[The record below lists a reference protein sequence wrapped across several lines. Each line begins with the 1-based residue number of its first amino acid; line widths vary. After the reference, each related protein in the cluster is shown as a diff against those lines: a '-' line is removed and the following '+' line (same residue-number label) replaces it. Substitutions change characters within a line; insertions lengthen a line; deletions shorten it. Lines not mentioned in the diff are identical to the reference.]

1 MQKKS
6 GFLSWFLFVCYQ
18 QSNNEP
24 DIEHTSK
31 TASPSVSIDPSVLPL
46 QRRRRP
52 QAANANEQEQPMRI
66 HTTSLPDV
74 LVIEPEVFS
83 DERGHFFESFNLQQ
97 FSELTGVKAAFVQDN
112 HSRSVH
118 GVVRGLHYQVG
129 RPQGKLL
136 RVVAGEVFDVAVD
149 LRRSSP
155 SFGRWHGVV
164 LSAQNRRQLWIPP
177 GFAHGFAVTS
187 GAAELIYKTTDY
199 RVPESERSLRWD
211 DPALNIAWPLS
222 GAPVLSDKDRAAAL
236 LVDAELYA

>member
-1 MQKKS
+1 MK
-6 GFLSWFLFVCYQ
+6 
-18 QSNNEP
+18 
-24 DIEHTSK
+24 
-31 TASPSVSIDPSVLPL
+31 VSATELGGVNL
-46 QRRRRP
+46 
-52 QAANANEQEQPMRI
+52 
-66 HTTSLPDV
+66 
-74 LVIEPEVFS
+74 IEPRVFE
-83 DERGHFFESFNLQQ
+83 DDRGFFMESWNARAF
-97 FSELTGVKAAFVQDN
+97 AAAGLDATFVQDN

-118 GVVRGLHYQVG
+118 GVVRGLHYQVD

-211 DPALNIAWPLS
+211 DPALDIAWPLS

-236 LVDAELYA
+236 LADAELYA

>member
-1 MQKKS
+1 LIHQ
-6 GFLSWFLFVCYQ
+6 FCLC
-18 QSNNEP
+18 
-24 DIEHTSK
+24 
-31 TASPSVSIDPSVLPL
+31 SIGLARGPVGV
-46 QRRRRP
+46 
-52 QAANANEQEQPMRI
+52 NEQEQPMRI
-66 HTTSLPDV
+66 HTTSVPDV
-74 LVIEPEVFS
+74 LVIEPQVYS

-97 FSELTGVKAAFVQDN
+97 FSERTGIKAAFVQDN

-118 GVVRGLHYQVG
+118 GVVRGLHYQVD

-155 SFGRWHGVV
+155 SFGCWHGVV

-211 DPALNIAWPLS
+211 DPALDIAWPLS

-236 LVDAELYA
+236 LADAELYA